1 MGGANGHDGSDL
13 CDLVGDD
20 RITLWGLLLE
30 VNHLLGRRLADDL
43 ATAFE
48 YPEPWMEVL
57 LRIARTPGQA
67 VPMTQLA
74 SMVMFSSGGLTKLA
88 DRMEA
93 EGLIRRQAC
102 PTDRRSLLA
111 TLTPKGRR
119 VLERAIAVHLPS
131 LDRHLV
137 DLLDDDERVQLES
150 ILRKLRDGACA
161 EAAAAAESAS
171 EQGAMRQEARD

>member
-1 MGGANGHDGSDL
+1 MGGTNGHDETDAHGSDI
-13 CDLVGDD
+13 CDLVADD

-43 ATAFE
+43 SDAFD

-88 DRMEA
+88 DKMET
-93 EGLIRRQAC
+93 EGLITRRAC

-137 DLLDDDERVQLES
+137 DLLDVDERRQLET
-150 ILRKLRDGACA
+150 ILRKLRDGACV
-161 EAAAAAESAS
+161 EAAAAGETVA
-171 EQGAMRQEARD
+171 D